1 MDAPQIDKRSKIGQ
15 CAHNALHVGT
25 DFQGVHQRHAVQA
38 HLLFDDGAAAQ
49 RKSTLGGRKTYHV
62 HMQCFSHVFFGVPHR
77 ARIEEGHWEKSCS
90 VAHVHDEAA
99 FYLAKN
105 TGVQALSA
113 MHGLLQN
120 VHIVGS
126 DTQGLGCSCWEV
138 GPWHG
143 MEYLG

>member
-1 MDAPQIDKRSKIGQ
+1 MPPRSTNAPKSVS
-15 CAHNALHVGT
+15 AHTTPSMLAPI
-25 DFQGVHQRHAVQA
+25 FKESISAAV
-38 HLLFDDGAAAQ
+38 AAQ
-49 RKSTLGGRKTYHV
+49 RKSPLGGRKTYHV

-126 DTQGLGCSCWEV
+126 DTQGLGCSCWGV